1 MIISIEADI
10 GNCNYVVK
18 TALNK
23 LGMGVDKA
31 PPINI
36 ILSGEG
42 LKVIHLRSGTRQ
54 GCLP

>member
-10 GNCNYVVK
+10 GNCNYFVK

-31 PPINI
+31 PTINI